1 MDSEILAMSDEE
13 FMQANSAEDLQ
24 KSVETETEEH
34 VEVAKETVETSTESD
49 HVVEPPATEADIP
62 ATGSPVVA
70 ETTATESAKQDA
82 PAAVDVESTAPDYE
96 GFYKRVMAPIA
107 ANGKTVEIRS
117 PEEAIQLMQ
126 MGANYTKKMQAI
138 APYRK
143 IVLMLENN
151 GLLDEARLSY
161 LIDLDKR
168 DPEAIKKLI
177 KDSGID
183 PLDIDTSVEPSYREG
198 NHRVTDE
205 EVAFTS
211 VLEDVK
217 TAPGGVDTLQ
227 KINTTWD
234 QASKEALWKEPQ
246 ILSAM
251 HQQMASGVYDV
262 ISAEVDRL
270 RTLGRISPE
279 TPFIQAYRLVGDA
292 MVAQRQQMQQKPAPV
307 AVRTQTPVAAVAH
320 SAKAAA
326 AASTSSSPRKAT
338 TVVNPLAMSD
348 DDFLKSMENRL

>member
-24 KSVETETEEH
+24 KSAETQTEEN
-34 VEVAKETVETSTESD
+34 VEVVEETVETSTESD
-49 HVVEPPATEADIP
+49 HEVETTVTEVDAT
-62 ATGSPVVA
+62 ATGSTAVA
-70 ETTATESAKQDA
+70 ETPAAESAKQEA
-82 PAAVDVESTAPDYE
+82 SPAATETTAPDYE

-292 MVAQRQQMQQKPAPV
+292 MVAQRQQMQEKPAPV